1 MADGCASEE
10 LLSTAV
16 SRLVDRFQPLRII
29 LFGSRARG
37 QARPDSDVDLL
48 VVLPHVGNKHQTLVS
63 MLRVLADLPVPVDVI
78 PTDPDELARRAC
90 VVGTVL
96 HSAVLEGKVIYERV
110 G

>member
-1 MADGCASEE
+1 MSNKSSDE

-16 SRLVDRFQPLRII
+16 NRLVDRFQPLRIV
-29 LFGSRARG
+29 LFGSQARG

-63 MLRVLADLPVPVDVI
+63 MLRVLADLPLPVDVV
-78 PTDPDELARRAC
+78 PTDPDELARRGR

-96 HSAVLEGKVIYERV
+96 NSAVREGKVLYERV